1 MWNRPHTAYGYDLE
15 RESHYTECFKNRDT
29 DCYHDLT
36 TNKYYAFLGFLG
48 SKKVEADTREELENI
63 IINS

>member
-1 MWNRPHTAYGYDLE
+1 MWNQPHPVYSYNLE
-15 RESHYTECFKNRDT
+15 REPYHTECFKIRDT
-29 DCYHDLT
+29 DCYHDFV

-48 SKKVEADTREELENI
+48 SKKVEVNTREELENI